1 MFGRMQFIAKP
12 SKKAIKRPHI
22 NFCNETE
29 AKGSAWEAVR
39 WSVLGL
45 KLRALEGKGEMV
57 SVGTRTT
64 GSGRWSLLARD

>member
-1 MFGRMQFIAKP
+1 MLGRMQFIAMP

-45 KLRALEGKGEMV
+45 KLRALEEGIYWQ
-57 SVGTRTT
+57 GTKTT
-64 GSGRWSLLARD
+64 GSASKG